1 MHSPRTSRK
10 GETSSSAAPRAFLER
25 MAALLGEEFLAFR
38 EVYAQPPVTG
48 LRVNTLKL
56 APEQFRA
63 LSPFPLS
70 PLPWCPAGFVVD
82 WPESGPGEEATEFAT
97 TNTTSTGPGKHPYH
111 AAGLYYL
118 QEPSAMAVAELLDP
132 QPGERVLDLAAA
144 PGGKA
149 THLAALMGNQGLLV
163 ANEIHPRR
171 VWDLA
176 ENLERMGV
184 RNAVIT
190 NETPERLAEFCGDC
204 FDRVLVDA
212 PCSGEGMFRKSEP
225 ARLEWSPELVT
236 GSAAR
241 QSLILA
247 AAARLVRPGGRLV
260 YATCTFSPEENEGTL
275 ARFLSMHPDFEL
287 LEPERRPGFTP
298 GRSDWA
304 EPHQN
309 ESLQRAVRLWPHK
322 VTGEG
327 HFIALLVR
335 RGTGTGR
342 RLKTEPPAKIPGQIM
357 QLYHDFYQEAL
368 LSCPVVAH
376 LKLVGAYLYHLPLG
390 WFNMTGLRSIHP
402 GWWLGTVK
410 KNRIEPA
417 HALAMGLTK
426 QHARQVAELGDDVM
440 SYLRGESLSAAGAA
454 GWVLATLAGYPLGWM
469 RRVQGVLKNFYPKG
483 LRWP

>member
-1 MHSPRTSRK
+1 MDSPRTSSK

-25 MAALLGEEFLAFR
+25 MAALLGDEFLAFR
-38 EVYAQPPVTG
+38 EVYTQPPVTG

-56 APEQFRA
+56 TPEQFRA

-82 WPESGPGEEATEFAT
+82 RPEDEPGEEAAEVVT
-97 TNTTSTGPGKHPYH
+97 TNLGPGKHPYH

-171 VWDLA
+171 AWDLA

-190 NETPERLAEFCGDC
+190 NETSERLAEFCGDC

-275 ARFLSMHPDFEL
+275 ARFLSMHPEFEL
-287 LEPERRPGFTP
+287 LEPERRPGFAP

-304 EPHQN
+304 ETHRN

-327 HFIALLVR
+327 HFMALLVR
-335 RGTGTGR
+335 RGIGSGR
-342 RLKTEPPAKIPGQIM
+342 KNRIEQPANIPGLVL
-357 QLYHDFYQEAL
+357 QLYHDFNQEAL
-368 LSCPVVAH
+368 VSFPVVAR
-376 LKLVGAYLYHLPLG
+376 LKLVGSYLYHLPVGSFELS
-390 WFNMTGLRSIHP
+390 GLRVIHP

-410 KNRIEPA
+410 KNRFEPA
-417 HALAMGLTK
+417 HSLALGLTK
-426 QHARQVAELGDDVM
+426 QNARQVMELGEDVLA
-440 SYLRGESLSAAGAA
+440 YLRGESLPSAGAA
-454 GWVLATLAGYPLGWM
+454 GWILATIAGFPLGWGK
-469 RRVQGVLKNFYPKG
+469 RVQGVLKNFYPKG